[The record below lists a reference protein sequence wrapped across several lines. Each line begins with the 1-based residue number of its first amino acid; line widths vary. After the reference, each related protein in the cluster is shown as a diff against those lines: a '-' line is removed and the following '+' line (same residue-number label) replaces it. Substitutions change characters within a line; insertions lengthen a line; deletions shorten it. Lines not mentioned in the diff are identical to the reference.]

1 MLNQYFIKFLL
12 ILLLLSAESS
22 FAAKI
27 TEIEKLNA
35 PDDVAFFDENGQKHF
50 ITEFDGKTLLLT
62 FWATWCAACTKE
74 MPDLDMLQKDFRK
87 LPFAII
93 AVSQDFQGIPIIKKY
108 FEKNE
113 IRYLDIYHDYR
124 NQLFNAYAVV
134 GLPTSFLINQEGK
147 IVLSFAGTIDW
158 YNDEIRQMI
167 LSHIPGDHPEPKN
180 SYKAPSLNQVIKPNI
195 STHKDTQPLPQPTA
209 AEQTNNSVDTLPD
222 TNIPQQNTKDNNA
235 KDQQ

>member
-1 MLNQYFIKFLL
+1 MLNNYLIRFLL
-12 ILLLLSAESS
+12 ILLPLSAESS
-22 FAAKI
+22 VAAKI
-27 TEIEKLNA
+27 TEIERLNA

-50 ITEFDGKTLLLT
+50 IAEFDGKTLLLT
-62 FWATWCAACTKE
+62 FWATWCASCTKE

-87 LPFAII
+87 LPFAVI
-93 AVSQDFQGIPIIKKY
+93 AVSQDFQGIPVIKKY

-147 IVLSFAGTIDW
+147 IVLSFTGIIDW

-167 LSHIPGDHPEPKN
+167 LSHIPGDPPEPKN
-180 SYKAPSLNQVIKPNI
+180 SYKAPALNQVMKP
-195 STHKDTQPLPQPTA
+195 SLTTKDTQPSPQPAA
-209 AEQTNNSVDTLPD
+209 AEQTNNQLDTPPPA
-222 TNIPQQNTKDNNA
+222 TNTPQQNTKDNNA
-235 KDQQ
+235 KNQ